1 MNVVTFPGLNLKFEI
16 SKIAFS
22 ILGISVYKY
31 AVCIVVGIVIALILC
46 KFSKEKFGVDYDDV
60 LVGTILGIV
69 FGTIGARFYYVI
81 FNFDY
86 YLNNISQIFNFRNGG
101 LAIYGGLI
109 LGALVILCY
118 TIYCNC
124 SVNRTLGKFF

>member
-46 KFSKEKFGVDYDDV
+46 KFSKEH
-60 LVGTILGIV
+60 
-69 FGTIGARFYYVI
+69 YYI
-81 FNFDY
+81 PY
-86 YLNNISQIFNFRNGG
+86 
-101 LAIYGGLI
+101 
-109 LGALVILCY
+109 
-118 TIYCNC
+118 
-124 SVNRTLGKFF
+124 